1 MVQQRQQIF
10 CYHVVTGLVVALA
23 VTFMACSCPSPP
35 ACSIPP
41 ETPED
46 LHCHLNA
53 ATFKGLTNDQ
63 RVTQLE
69 VPKLLKVQH
78 GVGCVRADKAG
89 QENDF
94 GLSAFGVSIRDSAE
108 IPPGYNSGTVF
119 LNGWRLRYLNGDHH
133 VQGIGSAIFNIE
145 QVQNG
150 EQQELHWEAG
160 GLLSDRDGED
170 PFELCYLYTLLFWHH
185 EAWDS
190 PQVPPLHIHA
200 VPMDSDADPDQLT
213 FLHTTDVD
221 ASNDTARLLHGAVAV
236 DNPGAL
242 LPRGFALTYL
252 TGAPAGM
259 LDDQHLLQ
267 AGFDLGTPV
276 LDAASISWTSNT
288 LLKDNS
294 KDKDYRGAE
303 LVSVLS
309 GASVQMWHPDTV
321 LRSLKGEG
329 FVSVSNTVPLTPNN
343 DPATFP
349 EQCVGEAPPEKQVGV
364 AQFKVENVPFD
375 YAVPVLTG
383 WQLEYPCS
391 DNHVEKIGVWISGFH
406 YDATWK
412 TLFYTIESTLDD
424 DAVLGQHT
432 GEAQYA
438 VSILGLN
445 RAGLLGNKPDSW

>member
-1 MVQQRQQIF
+1 MLCQLKQG
-10 CYHVVTGLVVALA
+10 CEHTLVTGLIVALA
-23 VTFMACSCPSPP
+23 VTFMACSFPSPP
-35 ACSIPP
+35 ACPVPP
-41 ETPED
+41 DAPKD
-46 LHCHLNA
+46 LHCHLNQ
-53 ATFKGLTNDQ
+53 ATPTSLTNDQ

-69 VPKLLKVQH
+69 VPDLLKVQH
-78 GVGCVRADKAG
+78 GVGCVRADKATHTG
-89 QENDF
+89 S
-94 GLSAFGVSIRDSAE
+94 GLTDFGVSISDEAA
-108 IPPGYNSGTVF
+108 IPPGYNTATVF

-133 VQGIGSAIFNIE
+133 VQGLGSAIFNID

-150 EQQELHWEAG
+150 EQQELRWEAG
-160 GLLSDRDGED
+160 GLLSDKDGED
-170 PFELCYLYTLLFWHH
+170 PFEWCYLYTLLFWHH
-185 EAWDS
+185 EALDY
-190 PQVPPLHIHA
+190 PQVPPLHIGA

-221 ASNDTARLLHGAVAV
+221 ASNDTARLLHGFVEV
-236 DNPGAL
+236 DNPGAV

-259 LDDQHLLQ
+259 LDDQQLLQ

-276 LDAASISWTSNT
+276 LDAASIGWTSNT

-294 KDKDYRGAE
+294 DHKDYRGAE
-303 LVSVLS
+303 IVSVLS

-364 AQFKVENVPFD
+364 AQFKVEDVPFD

-391 DNHVEKIGVWISGFH
+391 DHDVEQIGVWITGFH
-406 YDATWK
+406 YDAGTK
-412 TLFYTIESTLDD
+412 TLFYTVESTLDD

-432 GEAQYA
+432 GEARFA

-445 RAGLLGNKPDSW
+445 RAGLLPNKPTW